1 MDPFNEEKLRED
13 IIKTW
18 GPAGAHIEVFDMM
31 RVCTEC
37 RGGCPDK
44 EHPVARRMCQ
54 ECYDNIVR
62 LPFERVRAEA
72 DALREALEY
81 TDSMGASTRE
91 GDTLGWWI
99 FDNTSNEMT
108 TRQILRKFLAELRRR
123 AGTDA
128 ARGGK

>member
-62 LPFERVRAEA
+62 LPFDRLRADLTA
-72 DALREALEY
+72 ALA
-81 TDSMGASTRE
+81 
-91 GDTLGWWI
+91 
-99 FDNTSNEMT
+99 
-108 TRQILRKFLAELRRR
+108 QLAEKEGQLCTYLYIRLENQPQ
-123 AGTDA
+123 
-128 ARGGK
+128 